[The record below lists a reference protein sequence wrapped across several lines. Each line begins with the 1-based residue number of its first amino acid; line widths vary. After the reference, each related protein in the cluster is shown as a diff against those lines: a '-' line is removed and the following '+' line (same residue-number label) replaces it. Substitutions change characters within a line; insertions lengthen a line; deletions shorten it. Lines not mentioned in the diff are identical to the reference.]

1 MQVPGHSGRGSGFSV
16 VVLRVVVVVV
26 VAVVPLV
33 GGGVRRSYCGGCGR
47 YICGGRVGLGWLR

>member
-16 VVLRVVVVVV
+16 VVRRVVVVVV
-26 VAVVPLV
+26 VAVVPRV
-33 GGGVRRSYCGGCGR
+33 GGGVRRSYGGCGR